1 MDNNIS
7 LSKED
12 ECQRICTLQYKHFF
26 REISQKLLLKSATFC
41 SKGQFETQFWTIK
54 VKLWTNALHQVK
66 FKGQQYFKDI
76 FYFALT
82 VRKWHA
88 KKVHIFTVSNLTY
101 YRINLGK
108 SWALYYSKIIRKIER
123 LNKLFYL
130 N

>member
-54 VKLWTNALHQVK
+54 VGHLLSEFCRNSDSIHIRYDDSDTLLLKLLSKMRSLVSTS
-66 FKGQQYFKDI
+66 I
-76 FYFALT
+76 PT
-82 VRKWHA
+82 V
-88 KKVHIFTVSNLTY
+88 
-101 YRINLGK
+101 
-108 SWALYYSKIIRKIER
+108 EDQP
-123 LNKLFYL
+123 
-130 N
+130 